1 MTAALRNGAR
11 GRGKGARGDRAAEPI
26 SLPHSIAVNDTE
38 GLVLVAGDAGA
49 LPCTAC
55 SRSRLEPPL
64 VRSGGRR
71 IDAFSTRPGDAAGT
85 GGGPAVPICWEC
97 VREKARGGRAS
108 SLEWRAAVA
117 RFLNAL
123 NGSDPATFR
132 CGLRGLY

>member
-1 MTAALRNGAR
+1 VTAALGNGAR
-11 GRGKGARGDRAAEPI
+11 GRGEGARGGRAAGAI

-38 GLVLVAGDAGA
+38 GLVFVAGGAGA
-49 LPCTAC
+49 LPCAAC

-64 VRSGGRR
+64 VRSGGCRV
-71 IDAFSTRPGDAAGT
+71 DAFSTRPGDA
-85 GGGPAVPICWEC
+85 PAVPICWEC

-108 SLEWRAAVA
+108 SLEWRAALA